1 MNENI
6 DKEKL
11 IESNSSETSKD
22 EIPIKE
28 EPNDIREKSKSI
40 TVRKIK
46 PTENEVQKEKRKK
59 IYMYLVLCIYLL
71 ISIIC
76 ILIKDQFLETK
87 INGIFDNSKT
97 VTFLIF
103 ISSIGISFIL
113 SMIIC
118 HFDCLIKTHF
128 FGIFFLL
135 ILGAFNNYSIIYG
148 IYFFKNFR
156 IFYSSIIV
164 LASGSL
170 GLLLL
175 TLIIRHLNIN
185 ICYLLIF
192 NGIFSIGAT
201 AVLYYLIYDDFWTL
215 IFCLTSLMISLFNT
229 YSSLYKSLVVNTGKK
244 KRSKKELK
252 DTLIYSQPFELNIS
266 IYKLLALLISF
277 LLILFKACIKTCK
290 QKNSTT
296 GNSNVDNN
304 IGNSQEN
311 N

>member
-1 MNENI
+1 MNENT

-28 EPNDIREKSKSI
+28 EPKDIKEKSKSI
-40 TVRKIK
+40 TVKKTK
-46 PTENEVQKEKRKK
+46 PTENDLHKEKRKK

-76 ILIKDQFLETK
+76 IIIKDQFFETK
-87 INGIFDNSKT
+87 INEIFDNNKT
-97 VTFLIF
+97 LTLLIF
-103 ISSIGISFIL
+103 ISSIAASFIL

-135 ILGAFNNYSIIYG
+135 ILSACNNYLIIYG

-170 GLLLL
+170 GLLLI
-175 TLIIRHLNIN
+175 TLIIKDLNIN

-192 NGIFSIGAT
+192 NGVFAIGAT
-201 AVLYYLIYDDFWTL
+201 AVLYYLIYDEFWIL
-215 IFCLTSLMISLFNT
+215 IFCLASLMISLFNT
-229 YSSLYKSLVVNTGKK
+229 YSSLYKSLIVKTGKK

-266 IYKLLALLISF
+266 IYKLLTLLLSF
-277 LLILFKACIKTCK
+277 LLILFKACFKTCK

-296 GNSNVDNN
+296 GNSNVGND
-304 IGNSQEN
+304 IGDAQEN